1 MILNYQ
7 PFISS
12 SFFILFSTK
21 WCFIEDS
28 FLLLML
34 TLIMVMMMIVM
45 KEMHFLF
52 SSEKTLRLTKCTDEL
67 FQILSL
73 NLGPLLPTCFDHL
86 KHI

>member
-12 SFFILFSTK
+12 SFFVLFSTK